1 MCSIQIAE
9 RVQRCWR
16 GHVARRHCAEL
27 RRVNAQRLLEQRAA
41 VCCQCY
47 ARGVT
52 VRRFFRRLH
61 CAASLIQAIW
71 RGRCARLSARSLKLD
86 KYNEMLQGQHTAAII
101 LQRVYR
107 GRDCR
112 ARLRVEQY
120 AAIAL
125 QSLCRSWLQHLTLYT
140 HVWDVCAVAIQTR
153 WRGVQTRKRV
163 IGAMRAEIKALEAV
177 ALLQALALAK
187 AARDQWARMLAQF
200 ELEVAMATKL
210 QKVRVQAW
218 CAFVRVCTKH

>member
-1 MCSIQIAE
+1 M
-9 RVQRCWR
+9 
-16 GHVARRHCAEL
+16 ARRHCAEL
-27 RRVNAQRLLEQRAA
+27 RRVNAQKLLHQRAA

-52 VRRFFRRLH
+52 VRRFFQRLH

-71 RGRCARLSARSLKLD
+71 RGRCARLTARRLHLD
-86 KYNEMLQGQHTAAII
+86 KYNEMLQGQHTAALV
-101 LQRVYR
+101 LQRVHR

-112 ARLRVEQY
+112 ARLRVEKH

-125 QSLCRSWLQHLTLYT
+125 QSLCRSWLQHLTLYS

-153 WRGVQTRKRV
+153 WRGVQSRKRV
-163 IGAMRAEIKALEAV
+163 IGAMRAEIKELEAV

-187 AARDQWARMLAQF
+187 AARDEWARMLTQL

-210 QKVRVQAW
+210 QKVRVQVW
-218 CAFVRVCTKH
+218 CARVQVYTKH